1 MLLCLRIHLLLTLIF
16 SNYFLSNIWI
26 EPSDELKIKKIELY
40 TAENN
45 INIRSTTYPVTLNS
59 LKNSS
64 SYGTLLLT
72 EKVGLNTALD
82 KNFNNEKKFNSS
94 FTVSSFSD
102 NSMIRNIDDNWRGQ
116 NSFILKNSYTNKN
129 FSMNL
134 NLHLIDGSYDEK
146 KIILNGSHI
155 SFTKWNVVFGFGFI
169 DRWWG

>member
-1 MLLCLRIHLLLTLIF
+1 MSLCLRIHLLLTLIF

-82 KNFNNEKKFNSS
+82 KNFNNEKKF
-94 FTVSSFSD
+94 
-102 NSMIRNIDDNWRGQ
+102 
-116 NSFILKNSYTNKN
+116 
-129 FSMNL
+129 
-134 NLHLIDGSYDEK
+134 
-146 KIILNGSHI
+146 
-155 SFTKWNVVFGFGFI
+155 
-169 DRWWG
+169 